1 LRLGSASTGSSRVLP
16 RTPNGVLGVLGVLA
30 LVGLAGCASAPPPP
44 GGYRIKG
51 QTYVPLRQAEGF
63 SEVGLASW
71 YGRDFHGRRT
81 ANGEV
86 YDMYAR
92 TAAHKLLPLGTT
104 VRVTNLE
111 NGREVVARVNDRGP
125 FVDGRIIDLS
135 YALARDLAMA
145 EQGVARVRVV
155 AVAGPGGSPPPSA
168 SLEGPFAWQVGA
180 FTVRDNAAGL
190 AQQLG
195 RSFGEVAVVRFDR
208 GDAVFHR
215 VRVGRYPRPELAEAD
230 RGALARLGLDPFLVR
245 VD

>member
-1 LRLGSASTGSSRVLP
+1 MCLRWASAFTGSSRIAA
-16 RTPNGVLGVLGVLA
+16 RSLGFLGLLCVA
-30 LVGLAGCASAPPPP
+30 GLTGCASAPPPP

-51 QTYVPLRQAEGF
+51 QTYVPLPTAEGF

-71 YGRDFHGRRT
+71 YGPGFHGRRT
-81 ANGEV
+81 ANGEI

-111 NGREVVARVNDRGP
+111 NGREVVARINDRGP

-135 YALARDLAMA
+135 YALARDLAIVDR
-145 EQGVARVRVV
+145 GVARVRIV
-155 AVAGPGGSPPPSA
+155 AVAGPNGGAAPVA
-168 SLEGPFAWQVGA
+168 LEGTFAWQVGA
-180 FTVRDNAAGL
+180 FTVQTNAEGL
-190 AQQLG
+190 ARSLG
-195 RSFGEVAVVRFDR
+195 RSFGQVAVVRYDR

-215 VRVGRYPRPELAEAD
+215 VRVGRYPRPEVAETD
-230 RGALARLGLDPFLVR
+230 RGALTRLGLDPFLVR